1 MEKVQQSCLQL
12 FSFKQPGNTLVPKA
26 GQKYILA
33 IFSQFLIQNLE
44 LIWLVSTF
52 SALQLNGYNLEGV
65 GREEK
70 GKK

>member
-1 MEKVQQSCLQL
+1 MLTTFL
-12 FSFKQPGNTLVPKA
+12 FQAAWEHTCSQGWT
-26 GQKYILA
+26 KYILA